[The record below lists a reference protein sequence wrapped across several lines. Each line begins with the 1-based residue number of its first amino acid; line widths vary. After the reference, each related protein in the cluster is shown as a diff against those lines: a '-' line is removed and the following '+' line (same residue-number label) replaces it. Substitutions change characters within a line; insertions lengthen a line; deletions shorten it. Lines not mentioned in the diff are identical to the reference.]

1 MATYKEM
8 VALVENNPI
17 ADFFWTYSGLTRT
30 ASKPKIDIEFI
41 QERLVD
47 YEPNLMMASTHK
59 YGCCAKGNP
68 KEVVRVF
75 RGKSLE
81 WAIEYYRLRCGQWYF
96 MAATQLAIE
105 TDNLMSQILK
115 EEIKSLDD
123 VYDIIKDIKDY
134 KSLYYHLRDGE
145 IMRVNRG
152 WRI

>member
-47 YEPNLMMASTHK
+47 YKPDLMTASTHK
-59 YGCCAKGNP
+59 YGCCAKGSP

-75 RGKSLE
+75 RRKSLE
-81 WAIEYYRLRCGQWYF
+81 WAIKYYRIRCGLWYF

-105 TDNLMSQILK
+105 TDSLMFQILK

-152 WRI
+152 WCI

>member
-17 ADFFWTYSGLTRT
+17 DAFFWSYSGLTRT
-30 ASKPKIDIEFI
+30 ASKPRMDIEFI
-41 QERLVD
+41 QKRLVD
-47 YEPNLMMASTHK
+47 YEPDIMEASTHK
-59 YGCCAKGNP
+59 YGCCAKGSP

-75 RGKSLE
+75 RRRALE
-81 WAIEYYRLRCGQWYF
+81 WAIEHFRIRCGQWYF
-96 MAATQLAIE
+96 TAAHLSKDI
-105 TDNLMSQILK
+105 LMFQILK
-115 EEIKSLDD
+115 YEINTIDD

-145 IMRVNRG
+145 ITRTSRG

>member
-17 ADFFWTYSGLTRT
+17 SNFFWTYSALTRS
-30 ASKPKIDIEFI
+30 ASRPEIDVEFI
-41 QERLVD
+41 QKMLVD
-47 YEPNLMMASTHK
+47 YEPDLMMASTHK
-59 YGCCAKGNP
+59 YGCCAKGSP

-75 RGKSLE
+75 RRKALE
-81 WAIEYYRLRCGQWYF
+81 WAIEHFRIRCGQWYLG
-96 MAATQLAIE
+96 AAHLLTKDI
-105 TDNLMSQILK
+105 LMFEILRY
-115 EEIKSLDD
+115 EIKSMDD

-145 IMRVNRG
+145 ITRTSRG